1 MIKMLSPH
9 INSLSINIIYGD
21 TKKKKTENL
30 KNIMEDEFKFLY
42 RHIDTLDNREA
53 KNIEKVLESEEK
65 YFSLGTNTL
74 KIEKKLRR
82 DKKEIDYNEP
92 WEKDKTITRKHRW
105 NSEEAR
111 KAANRRWE
119 NYRNRK
125 KLSQS
130 L

>member
-1 MIKMLSPH
+1 
-9 INSLSINIIYGD
+9 
-21 TKKKKTENL
+21 
-30 KNIMEDEFKFLY
+30 MEDEFEFLY

-53 KNIEKVLESEEK
+53 RNIEKILESEEK

-74 KIEKKLRR
+74 KIEKRLRR
-82 DKKEIDYNEP
+82 HKKETDYKEP
-92 WEKDKTITRKHRW
+92 WEKDKTINRKHRW

-111 KAANRRWE
+111 TAANRRWE

-125 KLSQS
+125 KLEQS